1 MSHDQNIGVLGRSDK
16 AAGAD
21 VTVARLAVSL
31 VLLVV
36 GALAM
41 AALPLVFAFAR
52 IGYGGTAL
60 LVLGIGA
67 ASIGFTWAYE
77 RLTPA
82 SPPTPRR
89 DVGVILFAALLIGL
103 WAFLFTNEV
112 GAFLVL
118 GAVGAFVLL
127 PEELR
132 QRWTDR
138 LPWWAM
144 GLGRGQLPRSR
155 SRRTAPLDAAA
166 QARLDRSR
174 GRARAMRWIA
184 AGAWAAAALY
194 AYSVFRPAIWMPVVF
209 VVAALLIA
217 IGGRTGRGA
226 AGAAAI
232 LAVAIGL
239 QLLVW
244 AMGCALLCPSW
255 IAFVGSAVLLI
266 ASLLASRPTADA
278 GNGSGSETP

>member
-1 MSHDQNIGVLGRSDK
+1 MLGKSSR

-21 VTVARLAVSL
+21 VTFVRWGISL

-36 GALAM
+36 GALAL
-41 AALPLVFAFAR
+41 AALPLVFAFSR
-52 IGYGGTAL
+52 IGYAGTAL
-60 LVLGIGA
+60 LVLAIGV
-67 ASIGFTWAYE
+67 ASVGFFWAYE

-103 WAFLFTNEV
+103 WTFLFTNEV
-112 GAFLVL
+112 GTFLVL
-118 GAVGAFVLL
+118 GAVGAIVLL
-127 PEELR
+127 PEDLR
-132 QRWTDR
+132 QRWTDH

-144 GLGRGQLPRSR
+144 GLGRGRLPRSR
-155 SRRTAPLDAAA
+155 SRRAAPPDEAARA
-166 QARLDRSR
+166 ALDRAR
-174 GRARAMRWIA
+174 RRARAMRWIA
-184 AGAWAAAALY
+184 AAAWAAAALY
-194 AYSVFRPAIWMPVVF
+194 AFWVFRPAIWMPVMF
-209 VVAALLIA
+209 ALAALLIA

-232 LAVAIGL
+232 LAVAFGL
-239 QLLVW
+239 QLVVW

-266 ASLLASRPTADA
+266 ASLLASRPMPDD
-278 GNGSGSETP
+278 GNGSGS

>member
-1 MSHDQNIGVLGRSDK
+1 MLGKSSR

-21 VTVARLAVSL
+21 VTVIRWGISL

-36 GALAM
+36 GALAL
-41 AALPLVFAFAR
+41 AALPLVFAFSR

-60 LVLGIGA
+60 LVLGIGV
-67 ASIGFTWAYE
+67 ASVGFFWAYK

-103 WAFLFTNEV
+103 WTFLFTNEV
-112 GAFLVL
+112 GTFLVL
-118 GAVGAFVLL
+118 GAVGAIVLL
-127 PEELR
+127 PEDLR
-132 QRWTDR
+132 QRWTDH

-144 GLGRGQLPRSR
+144 GLGRGRLPRSR
-155 SRRTAPLDAAA
+155 SRRAAPTDEAARA
-166 QARLDRSR
+166 ALDRACR
-174 GRARAMRWIA
+174 RARAMRWIA

-194 AYSVFRPAIWMPVVF
+194 AYWVFRPAIWMPVMF
-209 VVAALLIA
+209 AIAALLIA

-232 LAVAIGL
+232 LAVALGL
-239 QLLVW
+239 QLVVW

-266 ASLLASRPTADA
+266 ASLLASRPMPDD
-278 GNGSGSETP
+278 GNGSGS